1 MASRDGLTFHRWN
14 DPVIPEDAPKD
25 RAGNR
30 SNYLT
35 WGLLELPDRPGEMSV
50 YASEA
55 YYEGPDTR
63 LRRFTY
69 RSDGFVSAS
78 GGPGGG
84 DLVTH
89 ALKFSG
95 SRLEVNFRAR
105 PGGQLRV
112 EFQDQEGRPIPGY
125 SLVDCPGLTGDSTRI
140 IVNWKQ
146 CPCSQE
152 TPSEEE
158 TIQPDVGSLAG
169 QTIRVR
175 FRLENADLY
184 SFRFTE

>member
-1 MASRDGLTFHRWN
+1 M
-14 DPVIPEDAPKD
+14 
-25 RAGNR
+25 
-30 SNYLT
+30 
-35 WGLLELPDRPGEMSV
+35 
-50 YASEA
+50 
-55 YYEGPDTR
+55 
-63 LRRFTY
+63 
-69 RSDGFVSAS
+69 SAS
-78 GGPGGG
+78 GGSGGG

-89 ALKFSG
+89 PLKFSG

-112 EFQDQEGRPIPGY
+112 ELQDQEGRPIPGY
-125 SLVDCPGLTGDSTRI
+125 TLVDCPPLTGDSTRI
-140 IVNWKQ
+140 LVNWKQ

-152 TPSEEE
+152 TPDEEE

-184 SFRFTE
+184 SFRFSD